1 MQPVAETPVGPIIR
15 KREWR
20 RAWRALQTLIADP
33 ERTDQVFEIV
43 RALSGSSFERAYQR
57 FAATAEGKRLLA
69 ERPSLLATLSDR
81 EALLAMPEGSF
92 ARAYVEFM
100 DAGKL
105 DAAGL
110 VEAEQMAEQNFAKEG
125 PLDPDREFFGDRL
138 RDMHDL
144 WHVLTGYGRDEAGE
158 ATNLAF
164 TLGQVWNPGIAF
176 IVVAGALLGP
186 KELTCH
192 WQRYLFSAWRRGRK
206 ASRLTAAAYERLLP
220 LPLEDVRRQLGIR
233 PASEAHPGGILAGNR
248 GEEPTVVGSEGSSS
262 WQMTGKNAA

>member
-1 MQPVAETPVGPIIR
+1 MHAVTETPFGPMVR
-15 KREWR
+15 KREWK
-20 RAWRALQTLIADP
+20 RAWRALQNLIEDP

-43 RALSGSSFERAYQR
+43 RALSGNSFERAYQR
-57 FAATAEGKRLLA
+57 FAATAEGQRLLA

-81 EALLAMPEGSF
+81 TALLAMPEGSF
-92 ARAYVEFM
+92 GRAYAEFM

-125 PLDPDREFFGDRL
+125 PLDPDRELFGDRL

-164 TLGQVWNPGIAF
+164 TLGQVWNPGIAL
-176 IVVAGALLGP
+176 IVVASALLGP
-186 KELTCH
+186 KEPTCY
-192 WQRYLFSAWRRGRK
+192 WQRYLFRAWRRGRR
-206 ASRLTAAAYERLLP
+206 ASLLTTAAYEQLLP
-220 LPLEDVRRQLGIR
+220 LPLADVRRQLRIR
-233 PASEAHPGGILAGNR
+233 PQSESHPGGILAGNR
-248 GEEPTVVGSEGSSS
+248 GEEPRVVGSEASSN
-262 WQMTGKNAA
+262 WQVTRKDAA